1 MAEYRSSGKELRKS
15 PKGMIAG
22 GILFVI
28 AIVGIYFG
36 IRIVQNIHP
45 LTNDTQ
51 SSGEQQTTEI
61 DIPIP
66 SETTAPDENKIIFSY
81 EALFR
86 TDLAKGDLIL
96 VNRDYETSDIAE
108 GLVSVYEK
116 RNPHFTVRSTEV
128 KLLEHAATALSNMMQ
143 GFYDATGHE
152 DVQITGGYRTKA
164 EQKKLYDKDSV
175 TDNDSPDRTAAAGH
189 SDHET
194 GLSFDINLYSDG
206 VAAEFDGTGDY
217 AWLTEH
223 CADYGFIQRYPAD
236 KVEQTKFSAEP
247 WHFRYVGI
255 PHAVYMT
262 GNNLS
267 LEEYLTLLQN
277 YTYEGERLQLTDHLG
292 NIYETFYVSAGMEDE
307 AGIVEIPA
315 PSDIPH
321 TISGDNCSGFIVT
334 YPTGETKTAAV
345 TE

>member
-15 PKGMIAG
+15 PKGVIAG
-22 GILFVI
+22 GILFILVLF
-28 AIVGIYFG
+28 GIYG
-36 IRIVQNIHP
+36 AIRIVGNINP
-45 LTNDTQ
+45 LPTVPQ
-51 SSGEQQTTEI
+51 SSVEQQTTDV

-81 EALFR
+81 EARFL

-96 VNRDYETSDIAE
+96 VNREHETSDLSE

-116 RNPHFTVRSTEV
+116 RNPHYTVRSTDI
-128 KLLEHAATALSNMMQ
+128 KLLEHAATALSDMMQ

-152 DVQITGGYRTKA
+152 DVQVTGGYRTKS
-164 EQKKLYDKDSV
+164 EQKKLHDKDSV
-175 TDNDSPDRTAAAGH
+175 TDNHSPDRTAAAGH

-194 GLSFDINLYSDG
+194 GLAFDINLYSDG

-262 GNNLS
+262 ENGLC
-267 LEEYLTLLQN
+267 LEEYLTLLRN
-277 YTYEGERLQLTDHLG
+277 YSYEGERLQITDHLG
-292 NIYETFYVSAGMEDE
+292 QVYETFYVTAETEDE

-315 PSDIPH
+315 PSDIAH
-321 TISGDNCSGFIVT
+321 TISGDNTGGFIVT
-334 YPTGETKTAAV
+334 YATGETETAAV